1 MQSLTQFINNLSMSN
16 PMVWAGLAGVIMIV
30 LGALLWG
37 RARFLAP
44 VVETRY
50 STFQANA
57 APAPASL
64 SERELTRADE
74 RRRTMRRGGL
84 PTPIQIADPKD
95 VRKPTEGFVLDR
107 SSGGLRVAVQKPLPT
122 GGRVQVRPQHAPDNT
137 PWVTVIIRNC
147 REVGDYFEVG
157 CQFEGELPWNL
168 LLQFG

>member
-1 MQSLTQFINNLSMSN
+1 MQSLTQFLNNLSLSD
-16 PMVWAGLAGVIMIV
+16 PIVWAGLAGVISIV
-30 LGALLWG
+30 LGALFWG
-37 RARFLAP
+37 RARFRAP
-44 VVETRY
+44 LVETRY
-50 STFQANA
+50 SAFQAV
-57 APAPASL
+57 APPATF
-64 SERELTRADE
+64 SEREMTRADE

-95 VRKPTEGFVLDR
+95 SRKMAEGFVLDR

-157 CQFEGELPWNL
+157 CQFEGDLPWNL